1 MQPDSILPFF
11 ANFIESELGIIYAD
25 HNYFQ
30 LQNRLEE
37 IAHLLGVKTI
47 EALYEQAQNGI
58 FGQFRQLLLDV
69 ATNNE
74 TSFFRDPKI
83 FRLMEKM
90 ILPEMK
96 AKLSGFD
103 TLKIWSAASSTGQ
116 EAITTAITI
125 SDWCAKNSATLNFE
139 IKGTDVSERVLARA
153 KAAKYSQLEVQRGM
167 PAPYLIKYF
176 TKDDQDQWTAKPEIT
191 KHLHFS
197 KLNLKESF
205 SFPEKFDLVL
215 CRNMLIYQS
224 VESKIDILK
233 RITANLA
240 DDGFLILGSG
250 ESLLGLSQDYEQVNV
265 DSTVIYRKKNQKQKV
280 A

>member
-1 MQPDSILPFF
+1 MQPDTILPFF
-11 ANFIESELGIIYAD
+11 AKFIEGELGIIYAD

-37 IAHLLGVKTI
+37 IANLLGVKTI
-47 EALYEQAQNGI
+47 EALYEQAQKGI

-83 FRLMEKM
+83 FRLIEKL

-96 AKLSGFD
+96 GKLSGFD
-103 TLKIWSAASSTGQ
+103 TLNIWSAASSTGQ

-125 SDWCAKNSATLNFE
+125 SDWCEKNASKLNFA
-139 IKGTDVSERVLARA
+139 ITGTDVSERVLARA

-167 PAPYLIKYF
+167 PATHLIKYF
-176 TKDDQDQWTAKPEIT
+176 TKDEQDHWTAKQEIT
-191 KHLHFS
+191 KHINFS

-205 SFPEKFDLVL
+205 SFPEKFHVVL

-250 ESLLGLSQDYEQVNV
+250 ESLLGLSQEYEQVNV
-265 DSTVIYRKKNQKQKV
+265 DGTVIYRKKNLKKM
-280 A
+280 AA